1 MPLPQPVPDLISLDL
16 LVSVGELGSINAAAE
31 VHGVT
36 QPAASMRM
44 RSLERVLGL
53 QLLARTRTGSVLT
66 PAGAATAEWASAVLR
81 DMRALL
87 VGASA
92 LRREG
97 RRHLHLAAS
106 MTVAEYL
113 LPPWLSQLAVASPE
127 VTVSLEMGNTA
138 RVAELVAGREVE
150 VGFIEGERPPG
161 RLRAK
166 DVQTD
171 ELVVVVGKRHPW
183 TRRRKPL
190 TVEALA
196 ANPLLMRE
204 PGSGTRD
211 VLAAGLAHHGL
222 TAQVLMELG
231 STTAIK
237 AAAIAGAGPAVLSR
251 LAVAAEVRSGELVPV
266 PVEGLEL
273 RRTIRAIW
281 ASGRALAGVGAQ
293 LVAIAANDEVARQ

>member
-1 MPLPQPVPDLISLDL
+1 
-16 LVSVGELGSINAAAE
+16 
-31 VHGVT
+31 
-36 QPAASMRM
+36 MRI

-66 PAGAATAEWASAVLR
+66 PAGAATAEWSAAVLR

-87 VGASA
+87 TGASA

-97 RRHLHLAAS
+97 RRRLHLAAS

-113 LPPWLSQLAVASPE
+113 LPYWLGQLAVASPD

-138 RVAELVAGREVE
+138 RVAELVAARQVD
-150 VGFIEGERPPG
+150 VGFIEGDRPPG

-166 DVQTD
+166 NLLAD
-171 ELVVVVGKRHPW
+171 ELVVVVGRRHPW
-183 TRRRKPL
+183 TRRHTPL
-190 TVEALA
+190 TAVELA

-204 PGSGTRD
+204 HGSGTRD
-211 VLAAGLAHHGL
+211 VLTAALARQGL
-222 TAQVLMELG
+222 TAQALMELG

-237 AAAIAGAGPAVLSR
+237 AAAIAGSGPAVLSR

-266 PVEGLEL
+266 LVEGLEL
-273 RRTIRAIW
+273 GRTIRAIW
-281 ASGRALAGVGAQ
+281 ASGRPLAGAAAQ
-293 LVAIAANDEVARQ
+293 LVTIAEKAGANLDSSMTRP